1 MLVRIHISN
10 LAIVSRLEV
19 EFARGMTALTGET
32 GAGKSILIDAL
43 GLALGDRADSGM
55 IRAGSARAEITA
67 IFDLSDTEAARSW
80 LQEQQLDAE
89 EGCIL
94 RRVLVRDGQSRAY
107 INGTPAP
114 LRSVQ
119 ALGELL
125 VDIHGQHAHQS
136 LLRTAHQRELLD
148 AYAGHHDLLA
158 QLAEHYRSWQQTRE
172 ALEQLRRQA
181 LDQQERRELLAFQI
195 DELTGLALAEGEV
208 DAIDQ
213 EQRRLSNADQL
224 RLQCATIL
232 DLLDEADDSARS
244 RLLRA
249 NGEVDEIL
257 KLEPSLGECR
267 ELLESASIQIDEA
280 VSLVRSYADTI
291 ELDPTR
297 LQQVERRL
305 EDIHDLA
312 RKYRCRPVE
321 LPALLEKMRQE
332 MVQIGDTKSRAA
344 EMAARCSDLEQ
355 QFLALAKRVRES
367 RAKAAKRLEVSV
379 RRDIAQLG
387 MPDGRIEIPLQPL
400 PEEKAS
406 VHGLDRVEFL
416 VSANRGQPPQPLAK
430 VASGGE
436 LSRISLAIQVATIQC
451 GSVPTLIFDEVDVGI
466 GGGVAEITGRL
477 LRTIGEERQVLCV
490 THLPQVAAQAHHHQQ
505 ISKESD
511 GSRVQT
517 SICDLDGEAR
527 VQEVAR
533 MLGGVEI
540 TANTLANAREMIARD
555 RDTQAADRRTG

>member
-19 EFARGMTALTGET
+19 EFERGMTALTGET

-67 IFDLSDTEAARSW
+67 VFDLGDAGTAADW
-80 LQEQQLDAE
+80 LRAQQLDAE

-114 LRSVQ
+114 LKSVQ

-136 LLRTAHQRELLD
+136 LLRSGQQRELLD
-148 AYAGHHDLLA
+148 AYAGHQRLLSQLVAQFRDWQQAKEALA
-158 QLAEHYRSWQQTRE
+158 QLR
-172 ALEQLRRQA
+172 QLAQE
-181 LDQQERRELLAFQI
+181 QQERRELLAFQI
-195 DELTGLALAEGEV
+195 DELSALALAEGEV
-208 DAIDQ
+208 ESIDQ
-213 EQRRLSNADQL
+213 EQRRLGNADQL

-232 DLLDEADDSARS
+232 ELLDEADDSARS

-249 NGEVDEIL
+249 GGELDEML
-257 KLEPSLGECR
+257 ALEPSLEECR

-280 VSLVRSYADTI
+280 VSLLHGYADTI
-291 ELDPTR
+291 ELDPAR

-305 EDIHDLA
+305 GEIQDMA
-312 RKYRCRPVE
+312 RKYRCRPPE
-321 LPALLEKMRQE
+321 LPALLQRMRQE
-332 MVQIGDTKSRAA
+332 MAQIGDTKSRAA
-344 EMAARCSDLEQ
+344 ETAARCSELEEQ
-355 QFLALAKRVRES
+355 LLALAGSLHQS
-367 RAKAAKRLEVSV
+367 RAKAAKRLAAAV

-387 MPDGRIEIPLQPL
+387 MPDGRIEIALHPL
-400 PEEKAS
+400 PAERVS
-406 VHGLDRVEFL
+406 SQGLDRVEFL

-477 LRTIGEERQVLCV
+477 LRTIGDERQVLCV
-490 THLPQVAAQAHHHQQ
+490 THLPQVAAQAHHHQR
-505 ISKESD
+505 ISKVAKGD
-511 GSRVQT
+511 RVQT
-517 SICDLDGEAR
+517 SITDLEGEAR
-527 VQEVAR
+527 VDEVAR

-540 TANTLANAREMIARD
+540 TANTRANAREMIAGKREAD
-555 RDTQAADRRTG
+555 AADRRTG